1 MRKCSAT
8 VVERTITLART
19 TMKHTLPSTR
29 IKTVQDGGARP
40 QPDGDSTLVLDQ
52 IEQAFARYT
61 LRPALRFQGK
71 TQSYRDLE
79 QRVQERA
86 GVLRRMGLSP
96 GVTLGLLL
104 PNCPAIVS
112 YTLAAF
118 SVGATVAL
126 LDPSA
131 PDVDLAASVAEL
143 GIRHLV
149 TCDLASVHA
158 KVEPLLQHGIEQVV
172 VIAYVTMLPMTTGA
186 KLRLLQSHKLARIPA
201 AHPQT
206 IIERD
211 LLADQRDE
219 TVARAGATPRRAAA
233 DDIALRSRPS
243 LQGPTALSTQR
254 GLATNVRQ
262 LLEALP
268 ELGGGS
274 ERLVAALPLS
284 SPASF
289 TLAVLVG
296 LVRGAEIVIAAD
308 FAPSSLA
315 ARMRDAPPTI
325 LIVTPPI
332 LDALLT
338 HPEGGGAGLGQLRYA
353 VTVGAPA
360 PVRLHHAFAA
370 VSGAPLLQSWAVAAA
385 ASFAA
390 LTRAD
395 DAAVPLGGH
404 CLALSR
410 VMVRDLADP
419 SREVPR
425 GERGELC
432 VAGPQIAP
440 GLASGNGYLPTGDL
454 GLVDGE
460 GRIVL
465 VDRVEDLIVAAG
477 YLIYPRRIEAALLEH
492 PGIEAAAIIGVDD
505 GRRGNAPKA
514 FVVARRG
521 QAITERDLR
530 LHLESRISRIEMP
543 ADIDF
548 CARLP
553 HTSSGFVCKPTL
565 RRQEAVRQRR

>member
-1 MRKCSAT
+1 MISQLRP
-8 VVERTITLART
+8 RT
-19 TMKHTLPSTR
+19 TMKHTLPSTLVT
-29 IKTVQDGGARP
+29 TVQHGGD
-40 QPDGDSTLVLDQ
+40 PDLPNGDTTLVLDRV
-52 IEQAFARYT
+52 ERAFATYP
-61 LRPALRFQGK
+61 LRPALRFHGK
-71 TQSYRDLE
+71 TQTYRDLE

-104 PNCPAIVS
+104 PDCPAIVS

-118 SVGATVAL
+118 SVGATVVL
-126 LDPSA
+126 LDPASA
-131 PDVDLAASVAEL
+131 DVDLADRVAAL
-143 GIRHLV
+143 GISHLV

-172 VIAYVTMLPMTTGA
+172 VVAYVTMLPITA
-186 KLRLLQSHKLARIPA
+186 AARLRLLQSHKLARIPA

-206 IIERD
+206 MFERD
-211 LLADQRDE
+211 LLADQRNE
-219 TVARAGATPRRAAA
+219 TVARAGETPRRAAA
-233 DDIALRSRPS
+233 DDIAFRSRPS
-243 LQGPTALSTQR
+243 PNGPTALSTQR
-254 GLATNVRQ
+254 GLATNVGQ

-268 ELGGGS
+268 HMEGGS
-274 ERLVAALPLS
+274 ERLLAALPLS
-284 SPASF
+284 NPLSL
-289 TLAVLVG
+289 TLAALVG

-315 ARMRDAPPTI
+315 TGLRDAAPTI
-325 LIVTPPI
+325 MIATPPI
-332 LDALLT
+332 LDALLA
-338 HPEGGGAGLGQLRYA
+338 HPGGGGTGFGQLRYG

-360 PVRLHHAFAA
+360 PVRLHQALAA
-370 VSGAPLLQSWAVAAA
+370 VTRAPLLQSWAVAAA
-385 ASFAA
+385 SSFVA
-390 LTRAD
+390 LARPD
-395 DAAVPLGGH
+395 DAAIPLGGH

-410 VMVRDLADP
+410 VVVRDLADP

-440 GLASGNGYLPTGDL
+440 GVASGNGYLPTGDL
-454 GLVDGE
+454 GLVDVD

-477 YLIYPRRIEAALLEH
+477 YLIYPCRIEAALLEH
-492 PGIEAAAIIGVDD
+492 PGIEAAAVIGVDD
-505 GRRGNAPKA
+505 GRRGTAPKA

-548 CARLP
+548 CTRLP
-553 HTSSGFVCKPTL
+553 RTSSGFVCKPTL
-565 RRQEAVRQRR
+565 RRQEAARQRR